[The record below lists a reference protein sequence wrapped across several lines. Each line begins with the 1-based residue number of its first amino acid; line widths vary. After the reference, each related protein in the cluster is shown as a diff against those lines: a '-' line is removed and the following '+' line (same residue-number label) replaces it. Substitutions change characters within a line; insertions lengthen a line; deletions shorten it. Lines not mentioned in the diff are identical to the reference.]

1 MVSNMDAFIKCMS
14 FLLSNRMTPSSI
26 PWSDSAASSTVKN
39 GRVNLMDHL
48 WQGTKTFALLFQSRF
63 VNLEIKEWYSYSLFD
78 LISWSSCFCMMAW
91 RSRTS
96 LWFLF
101 SARSTR
107 FLMEMQAT
115 AMWPPRMS
123 SRAYRACSLLILTPE
138 SCNQQQSY
146 NQRSKKKQ
154 NTLARLSWELRSVGS
169 YCNLAKGNYSHLIN
183 SCFINIIH
191 ESVQKIGWWP
201 SVPFL
206 RVSFGFDNGSLD
218 ETSHLLWLS
227 FHFPQF
233 LGHEGFEPWQEVHGS
248 PVVHLVEDVV
258 ESVDVAAEGG
268 VVVVGAGSG
277 AEVFVENVATS
288 LNNDKKTV
296 VKDEKFLL
304 NKNNC
309 LKCIQQR
316 FGVCP
321 PLPVA
326 LDQLQLQK

>member
-1 MVSNMDAFIKCMS
+1 MESLVAWWGTIGEHVSLMVSNMDAFIKCMS

-146 NQRSKKKQ
+146 NQRSKK
-154 NTLARLSWELRSVGS
+154 N
-169 YCNLAKGNYSHLIN
+169 
-183 SCFINIIH
+183 
-191 ESVQKIGWWP
+191 KILWQGW
-201 SVPFL
+201 
-206 RVSFGFDNGSLD
+206 
-218 ETSHLLWLS
+218 
-227 FHFPQF
+227 
-233 LGHEGFEPWQEVHGS
+233 
-248 PVVHLVEDVV
+248 
-258 ESVDVAAEGG
+258 
-268 VVVVGAGSG
+268 
-277 AEVFVENVATS
+277 VENW
-288 LNNDKKTV
+288 
-296 VKDEKFLL
+296 
-304 NKNNC
+304 
-309 LKCIQQR
+309 
-316 FGVCP
+316 
-321 PLPVA
+321 
-326 LDQLQLQK
+326 DQ